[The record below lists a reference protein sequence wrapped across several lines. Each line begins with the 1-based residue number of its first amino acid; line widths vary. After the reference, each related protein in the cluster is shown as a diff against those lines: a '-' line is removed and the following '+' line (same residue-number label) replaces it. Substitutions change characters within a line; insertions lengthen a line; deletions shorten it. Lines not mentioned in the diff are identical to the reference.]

1 MFSVVRFS
9 MLQAVEA
16 SKCISRKM
24 I

>member
-1 MFSVVRFS
+1 MFSVVRFC